1 MIRFALGFFLVYGAV
16 GTLDF
21 DPNASLLKGMG
32 LAVLGLALMAWP
44 VLDETLVDPE
54 LRSR

>member
-16 GTLDF
+16 GNLDF
-21 DPNASLLKGMG
+21 DPNASLLVGAG
-32 LAVLGLALMAWP
+32 LAALGLALMAWP
-44 VLDETLVDPE
+44 VLDGTVVDPA